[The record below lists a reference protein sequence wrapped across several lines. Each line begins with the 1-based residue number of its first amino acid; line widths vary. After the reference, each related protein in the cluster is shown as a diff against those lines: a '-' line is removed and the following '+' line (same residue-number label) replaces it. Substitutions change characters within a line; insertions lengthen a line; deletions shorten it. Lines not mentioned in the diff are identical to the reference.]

1 MTKLPTPSEAEDSAI
16 ENLPSSEVFK
26 LISEKLNY
34 GEREI
39 DFNSIFSKV
48 SRDFPFS
55 QLRSDLRKK
64 AMIELVESEGKK
76 SGWIVEQEERI
87 VVRGDFRGESWK
99 EETTILKFSPDQKNN
114 SQAYFGLDSN
124 QIEALENGE

>member
-1 MTKLPTPSEAEDSAI
+1 MTKLPTPSEAEESAI

-39 DFNSIFSKV
+39 DFNIIFSKV

-64 AMIELVESEGKK
+64 AMIELVEIEGRK
-76 SGWIVEQEERI
+76 SGWIVEKEERI
-87 VVRGDFRGESWK
+87 VVRGDFRGGSWK
-99 EETTILKFSPDQKNN
+99 EATMILKFSPVPKEN
-114 SQAYFGLDSN
+114 SPDYSDLNSD
-124 QIEALENGE
+124 